1 MVAPHQIQPLP
12 YKMHVNDACA
22 LFPLLKGSGLN
33 ICVTTCRPKIKT
45 TIENHRSKKRKA
57 LWMKKYMHIKSRMYV
72 KIERQNYKCKKL
84 SSLFCHDL
92 FFYTALLKHLT
103 QFSHRQ
109 NTINHI
115 KHKYLQSCQSIG
127 TTNLKHEVSKHTN
140 LVFKLAINWNS
151 FLIVATSKWKKTCS
165 HSLSCLRT

>member
-1 MVAPHQIQPLP
+1 
-12 YKMHVNDACA
+12 MHVNDACA

-57 LWMKKYMHIKSRMYV
+57 LWMEKYMHIKSRMYV

-140 LVFKLAINWNS
+140 LVFKLVIN
-151 FLIVATSKWKKTCS
+151 
-165 HSLSCLRT
+165 